1 MKLVAIFL
9 ISFAVCGANAAQ
21 RPAWIGKGTSQAVD
35 TLFKKATPFSYKNYK
50 HPTIPNRPPHL
61 AHVVSWKGIETI
73 VNAWN
78 KAGKQA
84 AWDLRP
90 FAEYLF
96 EVDTEACV
104 YNPNNPKHTCVPHT
118 KILNN
123 NKGALMKKN
132 TAMRTKV
139 LAEINKNQPDIDEIK
154 KLLNSA
160 PANLRYGST
169 QINGNIQGW
178 LDPLGDNTNGLTTK
192 EKSLIYVT
200 DDKCFNY
207 NKPSLIS
214 SMNPPFIGYATY
226 FKKVIVKKVNDAYFL
241 RGTLY
246 DPSTHERTT
255 KNHIFYPTNKAG
267 NKLYVLSSSQAGYC
281 TLGTLL
287 NGTWE
292 QNTLGDTIKYYVKNV

>member
-84 AWDLRP
+84 GWDLRP
-90 FAEYLF
+90 FAKYLF

-104 YNPNNPKHTCVPHT
+104 FNPKSPVKCTRHTT
-118 KILNN
+118 ILNN
-123 NKGALMKKN
+123 NKGALMNKN
-132 TAMRTKV
+132 TAMKADV
-139 LAEINKNQPDIDEIK
+139 LDEITK
-154 KLLNSA
+154 KKPKISKIKQLLNSA

-169 QINGNIQGW
+169 KTNTNIQGW
-178 LDPLGDNTNGLTTK
+178 MDPMGDKNNGLTNK

-200 DDKCFNY
+200 DSKCINH
-207 NKPSLIS
+207 NVLGSIIPTK
-214 SMNPPFIGYATY
+214 MKKYATY
-226 FKKVIVKKVNDAYFL
+226 FKNTIVPRVNDPFFL
-241 RGTLY
+241 RGTHY
-246 DPSTHERTT
+246 DPGTEMTT
-255 KNHIFYPTNKAG
+255 KQNKFYPTNAADTK
-267 NKLYVLSSSQAGYC
+267 KLYVLSSSQAGYC
-281 TLGTLL
+281 PLGTLPG
-287 NGTWE
+287 NAGE
-292 QNTLGDTIKYYVKNV
+292 QNKTPQDTIRYYVKNV